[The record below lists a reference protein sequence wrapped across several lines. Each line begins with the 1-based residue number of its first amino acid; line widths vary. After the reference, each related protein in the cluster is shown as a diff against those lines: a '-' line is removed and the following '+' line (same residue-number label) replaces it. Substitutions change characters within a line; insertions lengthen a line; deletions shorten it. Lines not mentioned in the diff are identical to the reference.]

1 MGDIYF
7 LCLSY
12 QIRVSLL
19 VLLSPLPSRVS
30 LYFHGYPILHPRILI
45 FSFYFTLSFPIIFI
59 FEPTDHGYI
68 FRKLVDI
75 KSCPREERHYL
86 IYDIIS
92 YKMLYFIIKC
102 ALKYLRTSSFVIDFL
117 FMSCHIYFVH
127 HRYLHFAVFFPFV
140 FLSSRFLTIHL
151 CFDIHLLHTSIMTRW
166 VLTMMK
172 KHWPNFM
179 RDHFWIADCLI
190 LVISYEYRLL
200 SLLLMKQFEFQL
212 DISQWDVVMIEKI
225 CMLSLA
231 LT

>member
-7 LCLSY
+7 LSLSY

-30 LYFHGYPILHPRILI
+30 LYFHGYPILHPRFLI
-45 FSFYFTLSFPIIFI
+45 FSFYFPLSFPIIFI

-127 HRYLHFAVFFPFV
+127 HRYLHFAVFFPF
-140 FLSSRFLTIHL
+140 
-151 CFDIHLLHTSIMTRW
+151 CFFIFTL
-166 VLTMMK
+166 
-172 KHWPNFM
+172 
-179 RDHFWIADCLI
+179 RDYPSMLRYSPP
-190 LVISYEYRLL
+190 SYVDYD
-200 SLLLMKQFEFQL
+200 SVSF
-212 DISQWDVVMIEKI
+212 DHDEK
-225 CMLSLA
+225 A
-231 LT
+231 LTEVYARILLNR